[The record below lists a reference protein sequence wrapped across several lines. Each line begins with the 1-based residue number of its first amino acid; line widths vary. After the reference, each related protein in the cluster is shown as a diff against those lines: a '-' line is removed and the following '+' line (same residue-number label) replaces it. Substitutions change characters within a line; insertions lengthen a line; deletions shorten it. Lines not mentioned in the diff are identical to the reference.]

1 MRERKAASLAR
12 RKWLMSWLRPLFIVV
27 VVVIAAFF
35 GLVKWREHR
44 IRLAQEKVMN
54 TPNPMR
60 GITSFGNEEAKFKL
74 EITIPDSI
82 LAPGDLMVIM
92 HRAVGIKPFKV
103 FLQVVDN
110 SRRARQ
116 EEESAQLGTTVKIN
130 GNSEVEYLDEQGN
143 RKTIEL
149 KTPEMTA
156 DILARAITLAYQET
170 YGDDDPEHPFHV
182 EPPELPRSVQKRIQ
196 RQQENI
202 DLKVDK
208 MNRKM

>member
-12 RKWLMSWLRPLFIVV
+12 RKWLMSWLRPLFIVI
-27 VVVIAAFF
+27 VIVIVGLF

-44 IRLAQEKVMN
+44 IRLAQERIMN
-54 TPNPMR
+54 TPDPMR

-82 LAPGDLMVIM
+82 LAPGDLIVVL

-103 FLQVVDN
+103 FLQVIDN
-110 SRRARQ
+110 SKRDRQ
-116 EEESAQLGTTVKIN
+116 EDSEQLDTSVKIN
-130 GNSEVEYLDEQGN
+130 GKSEVEYLDEQGN
-143 RKTIEL
+143 RKTIKL
-149 KTPEMTA
+149 KSPEMTA

-182 EPPELPRSVQKRIQ
+182 EPPELSRSVQKRIQ

-202 DLKVDK
+202 DLNVDK